1 MSEDSIDLIQ
11 KMLDRDLS
19 TRPTMSQVLAHPV
32 LSIGAYLM
40 FSGFTMSSNWIGTGF
55 VKI

>member
-19 TRPTMSQVLAHPV
+19 TRLTMSRVLAHPV
-32 LSIGAYLM
+32 FAAGAY
-40 FSGFTMSSNWIGTGF
+40 SN
-55 VKI
+55 V

>member
-32 LSIGAYLM
+32 CSQLYY
-40 FSGFTMSSNWIGTGF
+40 SNL
-55 VKI
+55 